1 MHNTEDESKVIIVQ
15 ICLKIFYSYLRLI
28 YLITQIYWFRMI
40 LVLQKSVLGSEDVK
54 TIMSNFFN
62 ENAINLCYF

>member
-1 MHNTEDESKVIIVQ
+1 
-15 ICLKIFYSYLRLI
+15 
-28 YLITQIYWFRMI
+28 MI

-62 ENAINLCYF
+62 ENAINLLYVISKQMLLKSNRICLFFMVYKKNSKHQKEN

>member
-1 MHNTEDESKVIIVQ
+1 
-15 ICLKIFYSYLRLI
+15 
-28 YLITQIYWFRMI
+28 MI

-62 ENAINLCYF
+62 ENAINLLYVISKQMLLKSNRICLFFMFYKKNSKHQKEN